1 MYEAILWRKN
11 RWEKL
16 VQSFY
21 RIIPHSIFPSAL
33 SGLVCK
39 DANDVGFI
47 ASLRGDYSS
56 LITLT
61 VRKFYWC
68 SNCFSLPDFTP
79 IAPSHKF
86 PQAVQESSSPSWV
99 FWAKQYRSI
108 SFNLSLKSIYMMDA
122 GAVESL
128 QAWRQP
134 LVTALRPH
142 GCLCTD
148 TLVCR
153 DWCSWNVYLRQGP
166 HGTHWPIKHSLANGF
181 LFQLEE
187 KSPPRLITSRKGE
200 SIGSAHNHKGGKG
213 SQEVSGLT
221 PIAEN
226 GKLWKQTMLYK
237 VCPIE
242 SQKPSKPHS
251 PQPFLVTFLNTPFCH
266 WDIVSFS
273 PCQKL
278 ILYLVVF
285 SDSFYVWPEMAVVKC
300 VLSFER

>member
-86 PQAVQESSSPSWV
+86 PQAIQDSSSPSWV
-99 FWAKQYRSI
+99 FWAKQYTNI
-108 SFNLSLKSIYMMDA
+108 SFNLSLKSKYTMDA
-122 GAVESL
+122 VALE
-128 QAWRQP
+128 RQP
-134 LVTALRPH
+134 LASALCPH
-142 GCLCTD
+142 ECLCLV

-153 DWCSWNVYLRQGP
+153 DGYSQNAYPRQGP
-166 HGTHWPIKHSLANGF
+166 YDTHWPIKHSLANGF

-187 KSPPRLITSRKGE
+187 KPPPRLVTSRKG
-200 SIGSAHNHKGGKG
+200 
-213 SQEVSGLT
+213 
-221 PIAEN
+221 
-226 GKLWKQTMLYK
+226 
-237 VCPIE
+237 
-242 SQKPSKPHS
+242 
-251 PQPFLVTFLNTPFCH
+251 
-266 WDIVSFS
+266 
-273 PCQKL
+273 
-278 ILYLVVF
+278 
-285 SDSFYVWPEMAVVKC
+285 
-300 VLSFER
+300 

>member
-1 MYEAILWRKN
+1 MAYSMYEAILWRKN

-86 PQAVQESSSPSWV
+86 PQAIQDSSSPSWV
-99 FWAKQYRSI
+99 FWAKQHTSI
-108 SFNLSLKSIYMMDA
+108 SFNLPLESLYTVDA
-122 GAVESL
+122 AALESL

-134 LVTALRPH
+134 LVPALCPHEGQCLDTA
-142 GCLCTD
+142 
-148 TLVCR
+148 VCR
-153 DWCSWNVYLRQGP
+153 DGHSWNAYPAQGP

-181 LFQLEE
+181 LFH
-187 KSPPRLITSRKGE
+187 G
-200 SIGSAHNHKGGKG
+200 
-213 SQEVSGLT
+213 
-221 PIAEN
+221 
-226 GKLWKQTMLYK
+226 W
-237 VCPIE
+237 
-242 SQKPSKPHS
+242 
-251 PQPFLVTFLNTPFCH
+251 
-266 WDIVSFS
+266 
-273 PCQKL
+273 
-278 ILYLVVF
+278 
-285 SDSFYVWPEMAVVKC
+285 
-300 VLSFER
+300 